1 MTIDDESSVYVGGLP
16 CDATEDSISRVF
28 DLYGAVVAVKIVSD
42 RVTRGKCYGFV
53 TFTNPRS
60 AIDAINDMNGRTI
73 EGQVVRVSEVTTR
86 GGKSNIGRD
95 RFRRNDW
102 DKGRDQ
108 ERNDNRYRGRFRDQ
122 YSDRPRERTPSRDHD
137 KDRVRG
143 YEHVRDHDASREH
156 LSNRDRD
163 RNLEENEQG
172 HRRSLDQDLEK
183 RFELDKNQYRE
194 IDVMN
199 GYCRSVDEGKD
210 YSSRKYD
217 GSTINNQ
224 HTIDLSS
231 NSSDDYSDEVKQQL
245 DTSIQR
251 CEELKQEISQMEE
264 RLDEKQQH
272 VLDLQKRSKKL
283 EYALINAKKLSS
295 HRQKQLTKL
304 YNCFMEV
311 KEYTGRVKSCEQ
323 ELQSIVDAVMIESD
337 MGDELVING
346 DA

>member
-16 CDATEDSISRVF
+16 CDATEDSINRVF
-28 DLYGAVVAVKIVSD
+28 DLYGVVVAVKIVSD
-42 RVTRGKCYGFV
+42 RATRGKCYGFV

-95 RFRRNDW
+95 CFRRNDW
-102 DKGRDQ
+102 YKGRDQ
-108 ERNDNRYRGRFRDQ
+108 ERNDDRYRGRFRDQ
-122 YSDRPRERTPSRDHD
+122 FSDRPRGRTPSRDHD

-143 YEHVRDHDASREH
+143 
-156 LSNRDRD
+156 
-163 RNLEENEQG
+163 RNLEEIEQG
-172 HRRSLDQDLEK
+172 HLRSLGHDLEK
-183 RFELDKNQYRE
+183 RFELENNQDRE
-194 IDVMN
+194 IDVMD
-199 GYCRSVDEGKD
+199 GYCRSVNEDKD

-224 HTIDLSS
+224 HTMDLSS
-231 NSSDDYSDEVKQQL
+231 NSSDDYSDEL
-245 DTSIQR
+245 
-251 CEELKQEISQMEE
+251 SQMEV

-272 VLDLQKRSKKL
+272 VLGLQKRS
-283 EYALINAKKLSS
+283 
-295 HRQKQLTKL
+295 KL

-323 ELQSIVDAVMIESD
+323 ELQVHVTPLSNVKNIRKF
-337 MGDELVING
+337 GL
-346 DA
+346 

>member
-42 RVTRGKCYGFV
+42 RATRGKCYGFV

-102 DKGRDQ
+102 
-108 ERNDNRYRGRFRDQ
+108 ERNDDRYRGRFRDQ

-143 YEHVRDHDASREH
+143 YEHVRDHDASRER

-172 HRRSLDQDLEK
+172 HRRILDQDLEK
-183 RFELDKNQYRE
+183 RFELDKNQDRE
-194 IDVMN
+194 IDVMD
-199 GYCRSVDEGKD
+199 GYCRSVEEDKD
-210 YSSRKYD
+210 YSSRKYA

-224 HTIDLSS
+224 HTMDLSS
-231 NSSDDYSDEVKQQL
+231 NSSDDNSDEVKQQL

-251 CEELKQEISQMEE
+251 REELKQEISQMEV

-272 VLDLQKRSKKL
+272 VLGLQKRSKKL
-283 EYALINAKKLSS
+283 EDALINAKKLSS

-311 KEYTGRVKSCEQ
+311 KEYTGRVKSSEQ
-323 ELQSIVDAVMIESD
+323 ELQGTYPKCSHALDLHFPF
-337 MGDELVING
+337 DELVL
-346 DA
+346 

>member
-16 CDATEDSISRVF
+16 CTATEDSIRRVF

-42 RVTRGKCYGFV
+42 RATRGKCYGFV

-73 EGQVVRVSEVTTR
+73 DGQVVKVSEVTTR
-86 GGKSNIGRD
+86 GGKSNISRD

-108 ERNDNRYRGRFRDQ
+108 ERNDDRYRGRFRDQ
-122 YSDRPRERTPSRDHD
+122 YSARSRERTPSHDRD
-137 KDRVRG
+137 KDRIGG
-143 YEHVRDHDASREH
+143 YEHVRDHDASRERV
-156 LSNRDRD
+156 SNRDRD

-172 HRRSLDQDLEK
+172 HRRSIDQDSEK
-183 RFELDKNQYRE
+183 RFELDRKRDRE
-194 IDVMN
+194 IDGTN
-199 GYCRSVDEGKD
+199 GYFRSVDEDKD
-210 YSSRKYD
+210 YSSRKHD

-224 HTIDLSS
+224 HTRELSS
-231 NSSDDYSDEVKQQL
+231 NSSIDYSDEVKEQL
-245 DTSIQR
+245 DKSIQR
-251 CEELKQEISQMEE
+251 REELEQEISQMEV
-264 RLDEKQQH
+264 RLVEKQQH

-283 EYALINAKKLSS
+283 EDALINAKKLSS

-304 YNCFMEV
+304 FKCFMEV
-311 KEYTGRVKSCEQ
+311 KEYTERVKICDQ

-337 MGDELVING
+337 VGEEL
-346 DA
+346 A